1 MSFKLNPDND
11 LDAAILAHRP
21 DFIRAAGF
29 SLLSNLLMLVP
40 TLYMLQIYDRVL
52 ASRNT
57 TTLVML
63 TVMLLVML
71 ALQSVVDGVRGT
83 VLQRVGV
90 GLDRK
95 LSGRT
100 FGALLKRNLRAP
112 EGNPIQSLND
122 LTNLRQFLGGP
133 GIVAFFDVPWAP
145 IYLLVIALIH
155 PWLGLFALVS
165 ALVLLALALLNERL
179 SRGPLEEAQKNA
191 MRASSLASGQ
201 LRNAEAAEAMGMVA
215 GLRRRWS
222 ALQDKVLAL
231 QALASSR
238 ASALG
243 GGTRFVRMASQ
254 SLVLGL
260 GAWLAIDDLIT
271 PGGMIAASILLG
283 RGLAPV
289 EQGIAQW
296 KAWLSARS
304 AYARL
309 HKLMDDYPDAPMVM
323 SLPPPTGLVTVE
335 NVTAGPPG
343 TDKATLRGLAFRINA
358 GDAVGVIGPS
368 ASGKSSLARLL
379 VGLWVPTSGTVR
391 MDSVEVSSWD
401 KAELGP
407 YLGYLPQDVELFEG
421 SVADNIARFG
431 KVEPEMVVTAAR
443 RAGVHD
449 MILRLANGYGTL
461 LGPGGASISAGQ
473 RQRVA
478 LARALYGEP
487 RLVVLDEP
495 NASLDEAGEA
505 ALAAA
510 LQELKARGTTVVVIT
525 HRRSVLSAVDKVL
538 CLRDGTV
545 VAYGPCDA
553 VLQALQ
559 KETAK

>member
-1 MSFKLNPDND
+1 MGRRTRGPVPALRQDRGHTVTSPSATGWTTDPRSSPLLD
-11 LDAAILAHRP
+11 LLGPVLVRPEPNGSLSVALVVEQRHCNNRGSLHGGVLTALGDVALGRSAA
-21 DFIRAAGF
+21 
-29 SLLSNLLMLVP
+29 
-40 TLYMLQIYDRVL
+40 
-52 ASRNT
+52 
-57 TTLVML
+57 ML
-63 TVMLLVML
+63 T
-71 ALQSVVDGVRGT
+71 D
-83 VLQRVGV
+83 
-90 GLDRK
+90 
-95 LSGRT
+95 
-100 FGALLKRNLRAP
+100 
-112 EGNPIQSLND
+112 
-122 LTNLRQFLGGP
+122 
-133 GIVAFFDVPWAP
+133 
-145 IYLLVIALIH
+145 
-155 PWLGLFALVS
+155 
-165 ALVLLALALLNERL
+165 
-179 SRGPLEEAQKNA
+179 
-191 MRASSLASGQ
+191 
-201 LRNAEAAEAMGMVA
+201 
-215 GLRRRWS
+215 
-222 ALQDKVLAL
+222 
-231 QALASSR
+231 
-238 ASALG
+238 
-243 GGTRFVRMASQ
+243 
-254 SLVLGL
+254 
-260 GAWLAIDDLIT
+260 
-271 PGGMIAASILLG
+271 
-283 RGLAPV
+283 
-289 EQGIAQW
+289 
-296 KAWLSARS
+296 
-304 AYARL
+304 
-309 HKLMDDYPDAPMVM
+309 
-323 SLPPPTGLVTVE
+323 PPTGLVTVE

-379 VGLWVPTSGTVR
+379 VGLWVPISGTVR

-538 CLRDGTV
+538 CLRDGAV